1 MFEGSYVVILCVAM
15 ATVKCDGLFFSRSEQ
30 TMQMVKSI
38 GDVSKDIEKLG
49 IILVKYW
56 DYNVALNLLNKYS

>member
-15 ATVKCDGLFFSRSEQ
+15 ATGKCDGLFFSRSEQ
-30 TMQMVKSI
+30 TMQMVKRI
-38 GDVSKDIEKLG
+38 GDVSKDLEKLV
-49 IILVKYW
+49 IMLVKYR